1 MNREIL
7 LKSGYKEFKP
17 TLNRISA
24 NNAFQKRVRDNVG
37 TKYFINIYE
46 YDSSIYDFN
55 GNTYEIS
62 LQSNKTYN
70 GKEFTVNTEIFG
82 LSEFDNESKTYK
94 NKFSIEEIESI
105 IEKHWNVNEFNYYE
119 KD

>member
-1 MNREIL
+1 MNRDIL
-7 LKSGYKEFKP
+7 LKSGYREFKP
-17 TLNRISA
+17 TLICKSA
-24 NNAFQKRVRDNVG
+24 NNAYQKRVRDNVG

-46 YDSSIYDFN
+46 YDSREYGFN
-55 GNTYEIS
+55 GYTYEIS

-70 GKEFTVNTEIFG
+70 DKEFTVNTEIFG
-82 LSEFDNESKTYK
+82 FSEFDNKTETYE

>member
-7 LKSGYKEFKP
+7 LNSGYKELYTNFYRK
-17 TLNRISA
+17 SA
-24 NNAFQKRVRDNVG
+24 KNAYQKRVRDNVG

-46 YDSSIYDFN
+46 YDNSKYGFN
-55 GNTYEIS
+55 GCTYEIS

-70 GKEFTVNTEIFG
+70 DKEFTVNTEIFG
-82 LSEFDNESKTYK
+82 FSDFDNETETYK
-94 NKFSIEEIESI
+94 NNFSIEDIESI
-105 IEKHWNVNEFNYYE
+105 IEKHWAVNEFNYYE